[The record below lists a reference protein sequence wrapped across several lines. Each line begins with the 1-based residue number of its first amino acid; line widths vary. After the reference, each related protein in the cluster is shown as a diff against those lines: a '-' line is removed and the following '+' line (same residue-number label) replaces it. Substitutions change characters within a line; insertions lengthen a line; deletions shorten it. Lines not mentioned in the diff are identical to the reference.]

1 MLLDEPS
8 SKFKVYLTFP
18 YTMKRNVRSD
28 IKKYWED
35 AFVAVMGGGNVE
47 VKIVTESIAPYY
59 TMVYNDGNFTKNAL
73 NIDIGGGTTD
83 MLFADIEN
91 NTFYY
96 TSSKFAGNDIW
107 GDGKQKVE
115 KDLKD
120 NGFVLDFE
128 KKLNGNAIKV
138 DQDGEDNPKT
148 AYFQYKNIVDSSAD
162 LMSYIF
168 RYEDKYR
175 YTDFIRQSY
184 NKFLPILC
192 IHLGAILYHVAQ
204 VLTEKKMTIPST
216 ITFSG
221 MGAKYIHILSTEKE
235 DVQDIVKMFLKTFM
249 ASMSED
255 GKCNMPSK
263 LEVSFQENAKE
274 VTAQGAMLVGHDALQ
289 NISDYEEIPL
299 CVYGVN
305 EKVNG
310 KLVYGIAPKYK
321 DEVVNNFEKF
331 IDMFLNNT
339 TIINF
344 FKEFDIEFTKN
355 FIDTIKNEAEQSFDL
370 MAENKDTDDIN
381 ETMFFWPLKNGL
393 YKASKL

>member
-1 MLLDEPS
+1 M
-8 SKFKVYLTFP
+8 
-18 YTMKRNVRSD
+18 
-28 IKKYWED
+28 
-35 AFVAVMGGGNVE
+35 
-47 VKIVTESIAPYY
+47 
-59 TMVYNDGNFTKNAL
+59 
-73 NIDIGGGTTD
+73 
-83 MLFADIEN
+83 
-91 NTFYY
+91 
-96 TSSKFAGNDIW
+96 
-107 GDGKQKVE
+107 
-115 KDLKD
+115 
-120 NGFVLDFE
+120 DFE

-289 NISDYEEIPL
+289 NISGYEEIPL

-305 EKVNG
+305 EKVNR